1 VIAQTRAELLK
12 IRSTRTTLGLLLG
25 LLALVLLG
33 VLLTGFLDETFSL
46 SQPDTQRDLLGIGS
60 VASLFAA
67 IAGVLVISSEY
78 RFGTI
83 RPTFLFTPRRSRVLL
98 AKLGAGMLAGLAFG
112 VVAEAIAFGLGSVI
126 LSGRGVEL
134 SLDGRDVALI
144 VLGSTVGAALWAG
157 IGVGLGSILRNQ
169 VASIVGLLAWVFVVD
184 NLLFG
189 LAPSVGRYTPS
200 MALNALLGRTDAD
213 LVSPGAGAA
222 LLVCWAAVLVA
233 AGIALT
239 ARRDVN

>member
-1 VIAQTRAELLK
+1 VIALTRAELLK

-46 SQPDTQRDLLGIGS
+46 SRADTQRDLLGIGS

-67 IAGVLVISSEY
+67 IAGVLVICGEY

-83 RPTFLFTPRRSRVLL
+83 RPTLLFTPRRSRVLL

-112 VVAEAIAFGLGSVI
+112 VVAEAIAFALGSAI
-126 LSGRGVEL
+126 LSTRGVEL
-134 SLDGRDVALI
+134 SLDGGDVALI

-157 IGVGLGSILRNQ
+157 IGVGLGSIMRNQ
-169 VASIVGLLAWVFVVD
+169 VASIVGLLAWVFLVD

-222 LLVCWAAVLVA
+222 LLVVWAAALVL